1 MSDRLLVF
9 VKAPRPGAVKTRLAA
24 VLGDDGAAR
33 LYRVLADEEIRRTAP
48 RAGEYDRTFLFTPPD
63 ARLEIE
69 RWLPGEALEAQ
80 AGEDLGDRM
89 SRAFASAF
97 AAGARRVAIIGTD
110 VPSCGREHVA
120 DAFRSLDDHD
130 VVLGP
135 THDGGYYLIALD
147 RPRPA
152 LFQSIPWSTPSVLP
166 ATAERAGVLGL
177 TLRMLDPLHDI
188 DTVQDVAA
196 EWARLR
202 PLVAGTPLERHLA
215 RGIAPR
221 HRYNEDGDAIR
232 RSARQRSR
240 RARPR

>member
-24 VLGDDGAAR
+24 VLGDEVAAGV
-33 LYRVLADEEIRRTAP
+33 YRMLAEEEIRRTAP
-48 RAGEYDRTFLFTPPD
+48 RAGEYDRTFCFAPAD
-63 ARLEIE
+63 ARPEIE
-69 RWLPGEALEAQ
+69 RWLPGETPEAQ
-80 AGEDLGDRM
+80 QGGDLGERM

-97 AAGARRVAIIGTD
+97 AAGARRAAIVGSD
-110 VPSCGREHVA
+110 VPACGREHVME
-120 DAFRSLDDHD
+120 AFRSLDDHE

-177 TLRMLDPLHDI
+177 SVRMLDPLRDI
-188 DTVQDVAA
+188 DTVGDLKA
-196 EWARLR
+196 EWPRLR
-202 PLVAGTPLERHLA
+202 SLFAGTPVEALVSKTI
-215 RGIAPR
+215 GI
-221 HRYNEDGDAIR
+221 
-232 RSARQRSR
+232 
-240 RARPR
+240 

>member
-1 MSDRLLVF
+1 VSDRLLVF

-24 VLGDDGAAR
+24 VLGDEGAAR
-33 LYRVLADEEIRRTAP
+33 LYRVLAEEEIRRTAP
-48 RAGEYDRTFLFTPPD
+48 RTGDYERTLVFTPED
-63 ARLEIE
+63 ARAEIE
-69 RWLPGEALEAQ
+69 RWLPGESLAVQEGA
-80 AGEDLGDRM
+80 DLGERM

-110 VPSCGREHVA
+110 VPAAGREHTMEA
-120 DAFRSLDDHD
+120 LRSLDDHD

-177 TLRMLDPLHDI
+177 TVRMLDPLRDI
-188 DTVQDVAA
+188 DTVGDLKA
-196 EWARLR
+196 EWPRLR
-202 PLVAGTPLERHLA
+202 PLVTGTPLEALVSK
-215 RGIAPR
+215 
-221 HRYNEDGDAIR
+221 AIGM
-232 RSARQRSR
+232 
-240 RARPR
+240 

>member
-33 LYRVLADEEIRRTAP
+33 LYRVLVEEEIRRTAP
-48 RAGEYDRTFLFTPPD
+48 RAGEYDRTFFFTPED
-63 ARLEIE
+63 ARPEIE
-69 RWLPGEALEAQ
+69 RWLPGEALAAQ
-80 AGEDLGDRM
+80 QGADLGARM
-89 SRAFASAF
+89 AAAFDAAF
-97 AAGARRVAIIGTD
+97 QEGARRVAIIGTD
-110 VPSCGREHVA
+110 VPEAGREHVMEA
-120 DAFRSLDDHD
+120 LRSLDNHD

-177 TLRMLDPLHDI
+177 SVRMLDPLRDI
-188 DTVQDVAA
+188 DTVDDLKA
-196 EWARLR
+196 EWGRVR
-202 PLVAGTPLERHLA
+202 PLTAGTALEALVSK
-215 RGIAPR
+215 
-221 HRYNEDGDAIR
+221 AIGM
-232 RSARQRSR
+232 
-240 RARPR
+240 